1 MRVLPLS
8 VSALAALFL
17 VGCADPHYNLD
28 VRNLTADVVAL
39 KLIAKDTKDQQ
50 EPRVQNGRVSPGAT
64 VSMFTEGKKG
74 EKMTL
79 EARPEGKPDV
89 QPAVLEIGSGLSSI
103 DVYDAPKDS
112 KGPPLKIREVVRP

>member
-1 MRVLPLS
+1 MRVLPLA
-8 VSALAALFL
+8 VPALAALL
-17 VGCADPHYNLD
+17 AGCADPHYNLD

-39 KLIAKDTKDQQ
+39 KLVARDSKDQQ

-79 EARPEGKPDV
+79 EARPEGRPEAE
-89 QPAVLEIGSGLSSI
+89 PAVLPIKSGLSSI

-112 KGPPLKIREVVRP
+112 RTRAPIKLREVVRP